1 MQIVKDFTRNIRRTA
16 YVGALVLTVGSYGC
30 DSFPFFGK
38 DPTSTPTPTATPTYT
53 ATPTPTYTPT
63 PTLTP
68 TNTPTPIPPTHT
80 PEPIVYEP
88 EPIYQ
93 PPPEPQP
100 VINNPPVAVGNGGNV
115 YLTFDDGYGYTWEVL
130 DVLNQYDVKAS
141 VCILGS
147 VMAGNSDLVNAYYN
161 SGHSFCNHTYN
172 HPNLTLL
179 TDQQIRDELGGAEN
193 TFGQITGDHLR
204 CFRPPY
210 AATDARVN
218 SIAAELGYRPL
229 MWSIDAQDWRG
240 YDANTI
246 TNIVLGNAHSGAIV
260 LFHFSNYA
268 VVEALPMVIEDLKN
282 AGYNFSTIDDMC

>member
-1 MQIVKDFTRNIRRTA
+1 MQIVKDFNRNYHRVA
-16 YVGALVLTVGSYGC
+16 YAALLAAAIGSYACGL
-30 DSFPFFGK
+30 PIFGK
-38 DPTSTPTPTATPTYT
+38 DPTPTPTPTNTPTATATYTSTPTYT
-53 ATPTPTYTPT
+53 ATPTSTPT
-63 PTLTP
+63 ETP
-68 TNTPTPIPPTHT
+68 TETPIPPT
-80 PEPIVYEP
+80 PEPVVYEP
-88 EPIYQ
+88 P
-93 PPPEPQP
+93 PQP
-100 VINNPPVAVGNGGNV
+100 VINNPPIATGNGGNI

-130 DVLNQYDVKAS
+130 DVLNQYGVKAS

-147 VMAGNSDLVNAYYN
+147 VMAGNQDLVRAYYN

-179 TDQQIRDELGGAEN
+179 TDQQIRDELAGAEN
-193 TFGQITGDHLR
+193 AFGQITGDHLR

-210 AATDARVN
+210 AATDTRVN

-268 VVEALPMVIEDLKN
+268 VVEALPRIIEGLRN
-282 AGYNFSTIDDMC
+282 GGYNFSTISDIC